1 MRRAALVGGLLVFV
15 LGALVFARPFL
26 TRDRDLLTSTPQ
38 PSPLTALAV
47 VEVPGGAEAC
57 LDLATM
63 DERSNQARF
72 VVGSYHRRRPPLR
85 LTIRGRGYRDSERIA
100 SGPRRDS
107 SRRDRE
113 LLSVPVDAPDSAM
126 LVTVCIRNGG
136 RHRIALS
143 ASNDRTLSRSRTNVD
158 GAPVVANFVL
168 QFAEREPGSMLGH
181 LAVILRRLTIFR
193 PVDTWLLWPLAIL
206 FAVGL
211 PVGVM
216 FAFVRAAGSAE
227 AEDAAARRALLAA
240 GGAPPAPLRE
250 RYPLLAR
257 VVAAPRFWL
266 ALIVGAIFVLGAR
279 YALSLVEYFVMPD
292 ELGYV
297 KQASHIASTWQPS
310 MPGDMWFNSYAQLW
324 SLLIAPAY
332 GLLATPAAF
341 DAAHLLG
348 AAAFASAAIPAYL
361 LAARVIEAP
370 VGRLLAAA
378 LTVTVPWLAFA
389 GSLMTE
395 TLGYP
400 LFVWALLAC
409 CVAIERPSLARDAI
423 ALASIALAFLTRPQ
437 LAALAVALLGAA
449 VLHELTFTDAGRRPR
464 SAALKRLSRHALL
477 LVLVVG
483 GLVLVVAGVST
494 SAVLGNYASVT
505 DGGLFVD
512 GMVAQGRELLA
523 YTALGVCVLPLA
535 LAPAWIM
542 LELARPR
549 DAAAHAFAAL
559 SLVTLVTMIVVTASF
574 SVRFTAGINDRYLF
588 FVAPLLTIGAVAL
601 LFDRRRAT
609 LPLLAGAALAAAILG
624 TAVLKAQGP
633 SIVSPTWGLN
643 TVLQG
648 RGPRLRD
655 ALGLSGLSAADL
667 LALLTAA
674 AVVALALARRL
685 WPQTR
690 WIAIGVSGALLF
702 SSLLATRY
710 VLNTIKQTQAGASQA
725 FVDGRDWLDRSAP
738 GDGNVGAVLS
748 LVESPRVSAA
758 SWWDVSFWNK
768 RIDRVWRLPDSD
780 LYEQGFARP
789 ASVDPRTGRMAA
801 LDERSLLV
809 VGRLD
814 RRFALRGARTIADWG
829 PFALVRAPRPYR
841 AAWTLRAA
849 RDDGLLPT
857 GRRAMLTLFGDG
869 RRARRLRLRVSATA
883 TADAKHGYR
892 LVARSASGR
901 AWTARVAAGGHG
913 TLRATVRVPA
923 VGATRLRLT
932 LRGPKGPSAT
942 TGVIVDGVVSRP
954 AT

>member
-1 MRRAALVGGLLVFV
+1 MRRPALTGGLLVLV
-15 LGALVFARPFL
+15 LGALFAALPFL
-26 TRDRDLLTSTPQ
+26 THERDLLTTTPQ
-38 PSPLTALAV
+38 PSPLVALSAV
-47 VEVPGGAEAC
+47 KVPGGAQAC
-57 LDLATM
+57 LDRAVM
-63 DERSNQARF
+63 DERSDEIRF
-72 VVGSYHRRRPPLR
+72 VVGTYKRRPPPLR
-85 LTIRGRGYRDSERIA
+85 LTIRGRGHRDSERIA
-100 SGPRRDS
+100 SRDY
-107 SRRDRE
+107 RDHQGLR
-113 LLSVPVDAPDSAM
+113 VPVRAPASAR

-136 RHRIALS
+136 RHEIALS
-143 ASNDRTLSRSRTNVD
+143 ASNDRTRSHSTTTVD
-158 GAPVVANFVL
+158 GVPVAPNFVV
-168 QFAEREPGSMLGH
+168 QFAERRPESLLEHMP
-181 LAVILRRLTIFR
+181 VIVRRMTIFR
-193 PVDTWLLWPLAIL
+193 PVPAWLLWPLAIL
-206 FAVGL
+206 FTIGL
-211 PVGVM
+211 PAGVM
-216 FAFVRAAGSAE
+216 VAYVRSVASVE
-227 AEDAAARRALLAA
+227 AEDAAARRAMLAA
-240 GGAPPAPLRE
+240 GGAAAVQPLRE
-250 RYPLLAR
+250 RHPRLAR
-257 VVAAPRFWL
+257 VVSAPRFWL
-266 ALIVGAIFVLGAR
+266 VAIVGAIFVLGAR

-297 KQASHIASTWQPS
+297 KQASHLASTWQPS
-310 MPGDMWFNSYAQLW
+310 TPGDMWFNSYAQLW

-361 LAARVIEAP
+361 LAGRVIEAP
-370 VGRLLAAA
+370 IGRLLAAA

-423 ALASIALAFLTRPQ
+423 ALGAIALAFLTRPQ
-437 LAALAVALLGAA
+437 LAALAVAFAGAV
-449 VLHELTFTDAGRRPR
+449 VLHELTFTDSGRRPR

-512 GMVAQGRELLA
+512 GMLAQGRELLA

-549 DAAAHAFAAL
+549 DAAAHALAAL
-559 SLVTLVTMIVVTASF
+559 SLVTLVTMVVVTASF

-588 FVAPLLTIGAVAL
+588 FVAPVLTIGAVAL

-624 TAVLKAQGP
+624 TAVLRAQGP

-648 RGPRLRD
+648 RGLRLRD

-667 LALLTAA
+667 LAILTAA
-674 AVVALALARRL
+674 AVVALAVARRL

-710 VLNTIKQTQAGASQA
+710 VLDTIKQTQARAGQA
-725 FVDGRDWLDRSAP
+725 FVDGRDWLDRLAP
-738 GDGNVGAVLS
+738 GDGDVGAVLS
-748 LVESPRVSAA
+748 LIDSPRVSAA

-814 RRFALRGARTIADWG
+814 RRFALRGARTIADRG
-829 PFALVRAPRPYR
+829 PFAVVRAPRPYR

-849 RDDGLLPT
+849 RDDGLLAG
-857 GRRAMLTLFGDG
+857 GRRGWLTLYGDG
-869 RRARRLRLRVSATA
+869 RRARRVRLRVSATA
-883 TADAKHGYR
+883 TADAVHGYR

-901 AWTARVAAGGHG
+901 AWTARVAASGHG

-923 VGATRLRLT
+923 VGATRLRLI
-932 LRGPKGPSAT
+932 LRGPKGPRAT
-942 TGVIVDGVVSRP
+942 TGVIVDGIVSRP